1 MLVQQ
6 KNPNLVEFVLIE
18 YPGVIQNVDAAVQ
31 TLGGLRT
38 ISAAHFASNP
48 IELQFRPDNLFH
60 SSLIAERRNQGVV
73 FSGHLNLVIRV
84 RKRKQEQ
91 TESKGGGG
99 SNQQEK
105 LPLIEVKCLGMVS
118 TVYSFRAICDFQYL
132 PLSNFNLNESVD
144 EAHIRHDLVPIL
156 VPNDFLSSLSWWN
169 EDHSG
174 SSQASTSLTSKLFN
188 EAHQFLPPYQ
198 FSRYN
203 HPSKFLLHDEVDHKA
218 TRGNVGHGKSL
229 RCERKSLTTTVNARD
244 PFPVAPSEEALRDV
258 DLRCKNPDQHRMMI
272 ELFAERPLW
281 SRVAICFRL
290 RLHTA
295 LLK

>member
-1 MLVQQ
+1 
-6 KNPNLVEFVLIE
+6 
-18 YPGVIQNVDAAVQ
+18 
-31 TLGGLRT
+31 
-38 ISAAHFASNP
+38 
-48 IELQFRPDNLFH
+48 
-60 SSLIAERRNQGVV
+60 
-73 FSGHLNLVIRV
+73 
-84 RKRKQEQ
+84 
-91 TESKGGGG
+91 
-99 SNQQEK
+99 
-105 LPLIEVKCLGMVS
+105 MVS

-258 DLRCKNPDQHRMMI
+258 DLRQINY
-272 ELFAERPLW
+272 F
-281 SRVAICFRL
+281 
-290 RLHTA
+290 
-295 LLK
+295 